1 MPRSAV
7 KRGIWQARIDR
18 YSIRL
23 DQDGSETDTET
34 GFVRV
39 WGQASQVGTLV
50 YGVADGAPR
59 DGWTEFVPPET
70 IFEQAALDTLINA
83 PVTLQHP
90 PEFLDASNTARYQIG
105 SVIELVPL
113 PDEGVLRNRV
123 LLTEADAIKEVRSG
137 REVEL
142 SLGYTALV
150 GGEPGE
156 FEGVAFDAI
165 QLQRRYNHLAIV
177 TVARAGPANALDRVD
192 AHLRLAPLFRADGL
206 RIQLRTGD
214 KQVPGKAKKRVDA
227 ELKIG
232 DATFTVDE
240 AVADAFGAM
249 QDALD
254 EATAAADSKD
264 TGDEE
269 DKDSKD
275 AEGDEDDERTGE
287 EDSKTDSKKPLH
299 LTREDVAEMLK
310 AHTTQVVDAMGAR
323 DKKVKEDA
331 DRLATV
337 IAQSKV
343 MLSASYQTD
352 GKPVI
357 RIMADA
363 VIQSAPKLKAEM
375 QTAIKAKDESQVR
388 GLFDAARILSGQ
400 VDERTKPDLK
410 KDGKVGGTS
419 PLDLAIQRR
428 ADRTTA
434 SRKLVPVEHG
444 RPVSLSKVAEANTK

>member
-1 MPRSAV
+1 MPRAAV
-7 KRGIWQARIDR
+7 KRGVWQARIDR

-90 PEFLDASNTARYQIG
+90 PEFLDASNTARFQIG
-105 SVIELVPL
+105 SVIELAPL
-113 PDEGVLRNRV
+113 PDEGVLRIRV
-123 LLTEADAIKEVRSG
+123 LLTEKDAIDEVRSG
-137 REVEL
+137 REIEL

-192 AHLRLAPLFRADGL
+192 AHLRLARLFRADGL

-214 KQVPGKAKKRVDA
+214 KQVSGKAKKRVDA

-240 AVADAFGAM
+240 AVADAFGAL

-264 TGDEE
+264 QG
-269 DKDSKD
+269 
-275 AEGDEDDERTGE
+275 EDDEDNEDNKDQGEEDEREGE
-287 EDSKTDSKKPLH
+287 EDSKTDSKKPLGI
-299 LTREDVAEMLK
+299 TREDVAAMLK
-310 AHTTQVVDAMGAR
+310 DHTKHVVDAMGAR
-323 DKKVKEDA
+323 DRQVKEDA

-337 IAQSKV
+337 IAQSKT

-352 GKPVI
+352 GKPAM

-363 VIQSAPKLKAEM
+363 VIQSSPKLKAET
-375 QTAIKAKDESQVR
+375 QTAIKSKHEGQVR

-400 VDERTKPDLK
+400 TDERTKPDLK
-410 KDGKVGGTS
+410 EDKAEVS
-419 PLDLAIQRR
+419 RLDKALEKR
-428 ADRTTA
+428 AARTLA
-434 SRKLVPVEHG
+434 SRKLTPIKNG
-444 RPVSLSKVAEANTK
+444 RTVRLSEVVEANSK